1 MASPIAGTGLNAR
14 QRSTKT
20 TVSVSAAKDF
30 ASRPES
36 VSEVR
41 AFARDAL
48 AGLDLA
54 VDDVVL
60 CVSELVTNA
69 IRHSTPHEGTFH
81 LDILVDRD
89 KLRIECHDSGAKR
102 PTLLAASG
110 ADEGGR
116 GLLLVQALTS
126 RWGVGLRPAGKC
138 VWFEID
144 GDPYALDHGQ
154 CTGRPGS

>member
-14 QRSTKT
+14 QSTH
-20 TVSVSAAKDF
+20 AAVRVNRTKDF
-30 ASRPES
+30 MSRPES
-36 VSEVR
+36 MAEVR
-41 AFARDAL
+41 AFTRETL
-48 AGLDLA
+48 VGLDVA
-54 VDDVVL
+54 VDDIVV
-60 CVSELVTNA
+60 CVSELATNA
-69 IRHSTPHEGTFH
+69 MQYGTPRDGIFR
-81 LDILVDRD
+81 LDIRVDRD
-89 KLRIECHDSGAKR
+89 RVRIECHDPGRER
-102 PTLLAASG
+102 PTLLAPSD